1 MMRAFI
7 RTSSLAFGLLGA
19 MFAARAQG
27 DAAAEP
33 CEAKY
38 KALAPVAIKMPYR
51 EFDQSPEGW
60 RKLGNCWA
68 ESSLLLKR
76 YVAKLEDETRKL
88 RWHLAQTQ
96 AMNGDN
102 SAAIDAALLSL
113 QPPELQQRSN
123 FSWNTYALATVAFLR
138 DDRAAFDAHYE
149 AHRQVAAAHPGNKTN
164 LEVLTR
170 MANCFGKPYKLAYVG
185 MCNAAPE
192 PAAPQLK

>member
-1 MMRAFI
+1 
-7 RTSSLAFGLLGA
+7 
-19 MFAARAQG
+19 MFAAREQG
-27 DAAAEP
+27 DAAAES

-60 RKLGNCWA
+60 RKLGNCWT

-76 YVAKLEDETRKL
+76 YVAKLEYEVRGI
-88 RWHLAQTQ
+88 RWHLAQTL
-96 AMNGDN
+96 AMNGDTA
-102 SAAIDAALLSL
+102 AAIESALLSL
-113 QPPELQQRSN
+113 QPTELQQRSN

-138 DDRAAFDAHYE
+138 DDRAAFDVQFE
-149 AHRQVAAAHPGNKTN
+149 AHRTAAAAHPENKNN

-170 MANCFGKPYKLAYVG
+170 MADCFGKPYKFAYVG

-192 PAAPQLK
+192 PAAQLK